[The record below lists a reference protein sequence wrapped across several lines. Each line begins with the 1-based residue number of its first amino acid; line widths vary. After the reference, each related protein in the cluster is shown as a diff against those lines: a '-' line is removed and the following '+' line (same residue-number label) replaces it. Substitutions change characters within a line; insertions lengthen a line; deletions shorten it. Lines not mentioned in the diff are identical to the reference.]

1 MVKNT
6 PANAGDKRDVGLI
19 PGSGRPPG
27 KGNGNPFHILGWE
40 IPWTEEPGGLN
51 SKGEFPN
58 GELGRNHTSFYDL
71 SWKSYGV
78 TSGGLRQL

>member
-6 PANAGDKRDVGLI
+6 PDNAGDARDVGSL

-40 IPWTEEPGGLN
+40 IPWTEPGGLN

-58 GELGRNHTSFYDL
+58 GGVWQKHILFYDL